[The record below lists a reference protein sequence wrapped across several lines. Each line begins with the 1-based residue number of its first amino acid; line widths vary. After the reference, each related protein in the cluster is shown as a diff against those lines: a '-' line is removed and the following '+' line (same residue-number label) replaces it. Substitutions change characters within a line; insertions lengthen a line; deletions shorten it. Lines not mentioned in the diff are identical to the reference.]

1 MIRLNDIYAC
11 IQGEGCLSGTPMA
24 LVRLQGC
31 GVGCPFCDT
40 KETWAAEPAHK
51 VGSIAEALGT
61 GPAWCE
67 AHPDAVAAEARR
79 VAGPNVRWALL
90 TGGEPAEQQLVA
102 LATALIR
109 RGFLVALETS
119 GTAGGFLEAPLHWV
133 CVSPKVDMPG
143 NKRVLAAALAAADE
157 IKMVIGKPADLD
169 TLDALLAQATPK
181 PGCQVCLQP
190 ASQSEKATRLCV
202 ETAMRRGWR
211 VSLQLH
217 KYLGV
222 R

>member
-119 GTAGGFLEAPLHWV
+119 GTAGGFLEAPLHWSASAPRST
-133 CVSPKVDMPG
+133 CPATSGCWPPPSPP
-143 NKRVLAAALAAADE
+143 
-157 IKMVIGKPADLD
+157 P
-169 TLDALLAQATPK
+169 
-181 PGCQVCLQP
+181 
-190 ASQSEKATRLCV
+190 TRS
-202 ETAMRRGWR
+202 RW
-211 VSLQLH
+211 
-217 KYLGV
+217 
-222 R
+222 